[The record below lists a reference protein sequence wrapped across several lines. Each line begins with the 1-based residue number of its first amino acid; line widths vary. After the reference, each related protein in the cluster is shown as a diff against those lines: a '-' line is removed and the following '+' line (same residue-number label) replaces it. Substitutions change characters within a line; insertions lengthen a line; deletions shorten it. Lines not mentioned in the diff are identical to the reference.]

1 MIYIDPPMWPAHN
14 TLFSHLISN
23 SGLDELHA
31 FTREAGISDRAFDG
45 DHYDV
50 PRERYDALVSLGA
63 VPVSC
68 GDLVRILISSGL
80 RIPARE
86 RPSALAAPLRHRWNR
101 LLPGTPELG
110 EHLLQL
116 WNEPHRRY
124 HDRRH
129 LLQVL
134 EALDLLAGGEVPRP
148 VALAAWFHDAVY
160 TGRAG
165 ADEGAS
171 ARLAE
176 QLLSGAGVTAA
187 ETAECARLVRL
198 TASHDPAAADANGA
212 LLTDADLAVLARD
225 PAGYAAYLQAVRA
238 EYAHL
243 SAEDFTAGRRRV
255 VRRLVA
261 ADPLY
266 RTPAGRQ
273 LWEER
278 ARRNLAAELAGDPS
292 GASRTAPA
300 APATDAATD
309 QP

>member
-14 TLFSHLISN
+14 TLFSHLISDT
-23 SGLDELHA
+23 GLEELHA
-31 FTREAGISDRAFDG
+31 FTRAAGISDRAFDG

-50 PRERYDALVSLGA
+50 PRERYDILVSLGA
-63 VPVSC
+63 TPVSC

-86 RPSALAAPLRHRWNR
+86 RPSALAGPLLDRWNR
-101 LLPGTPELG
+101 LLPGAPELG
-110 EHLLQL
+110 ERLLQR

-134 EALDLLAGGEVPRP
+134 EALDLLTGSDVPRP

-160 TGRAG
+160 TGRPG
-165 ADEGAS
+165 TDEEAS
-171 ARLAE
+171 ARLAA
-176 QLLSGAGVTAA
+176 QLLPAAGVAA
-187 ETAECARLVRL
+187 SVTEECVRL
-198 TASHDPAAADANGA
+198 IGLTVHHSPAASDRNGA
-212 LLTDADLAVLARD
+212 LMTDADLAVLARP
-225 PAGYAAYLQAVRA
+225 PAGYAAYVRAVRG

-243 SAEDFTAGRRRV
+243 SAEDFAAGRRCV
-255 VRRLVA
+255 VGRLAA

-273 LWEER
+273 LWEAR
-278 ARRNLAAELAGDPS
+278 ARRNLAGELAGELFRGEEAD
-292 GASRTAPA
+292 RL
-300 APATDAATD
+300 
-309 QP
+309 